1 MTWSWDEYPVSLE
14 KLDDHLKALL
24 RLKIREFVHFSPCFR
39 DVPSVDPMLLGDVL
53 KADSPT
59 MMMRHRIDSQ
69 CPNRKFEGVVGR
81 RHVRTTLKVS
91 SL

>member
-1 MTWSWDEYPVSLE
+1 MTWSWDEHPVSLD

-39 DVPSVDPMLLGDVL
+39 DVPPVEGGGRNVL
-53 KADSPT
+53 RKDSPT
-59 MMMRHRIDSQ
+59 MVMRHGLDNQ

-81 RHVRTTLKVS
+81 RHVRTTLKVA